1 MLTGPVDLWR
11 QLIPAFAAGFRESL
25 ELALIAAVFAF
36 PIGCF
41 VGVGRIIP
49 IAIVRRLS
57 DVYINL
63 VRSTPIPVIFIF
75 FFFAL
80 PDVGLK
86 FSAFTCATA
95 GLSLYMA
102 SYVAEA
108 VRSGVNAV
116 PTGYIEAAR
125 ALGLPDRTVI
135 GGILLPQAIRAVI
148 PTLGN
153 LSVDL
158 IKNTSI
164 AYTISVVE
172 LTGTAVQQVTMLA
185 KPIPIFILAAVGYAI
200 MTFPAGAA
208 FRALERRFKYR

>member
-1 MLTGPVDLWR
+1 MAFWL
-11 QLIPAFAAGFRESL
+11 QLLPAFTAGFLESMK
-25 ELALIAAVFAF
+25 LALIASAVAF
-36 PIGCF
+36 PLGCCI
-41 VGVGRIIP
+41 GVGRIMPIP
-49 IAIVRRLS
+49 VVRRLS
-57 DVYINL
+57 DLYINL
-63 VRSTPIPVIFIF
+63 VRSTPIPVILIF

-86 FSAFTCATA
+86 FSALACAAA
-95 GLSLYMA
+95 GLGLYMA

-108 VRSGVNAV
+108 LRSGVNAV

-125 ALGLPDRTVI
+125 ALGLPERTVI
-135 GGILLPQAIRAVI
+135 GGILVPQALKAVI

-185 KPIPIFILAAVGYAI
+185 KPIPIFILAAVGYAV
-200 MTFPAGAA
+200 MTFPTGAG
-208 FRALERRFKYR
+208 FRALERKFKYR

>member
-1 MLTGPVDLWR
+1 MAFWS
-11 QLIPAFAAGFRESL
+11 QLMPAFWAGFQESL
-25 ELALIAAVFAF
+25 LLALIATVVAF
-36 PIGCF
+36 PLGCCL
-41 VGVGRIIP
+41 GVGRMLP
-49 IAIVRRLS
+49 IANVRRLCGL
-57 DVYINL
+57 YINL

-80 PDVGLK
+80 PDVGLR
-86 FSAFTCATA
+86 FSAFGCAAA
-95 GLSLYMA
+95 GLGLYMA

-116 PTGYIEAAR
+116 PSGYIEAAR
-125 ALGLPDRTVI
+125 ALGLSERRVI
-135 GGILLPQAIRAVI
+135 GGILLPQAVRAVI

-185 KPIPIFILAAVGYAI
+185 KPIPIFALAAAGYAI
-200 MTFPAGAA
+200 MTFPTGAA
-208 FRALERRFKYR
+208 FRALEHRFKYR

>member
-1 MLTGPVDLWR
+1 MEFWA
-11 QLIPAFAAGFRESL
+11 QLMPAFRAGLWESL
-25 ELALIAAVFAF
+25 QLALIAAVLAF
-36 PIGCF
+36 PLGCF
-41 VGVGRIIP
+41 VGVGRIMP
-49 IAIVRRLS
+49 IAIVRGLC
-57 DVYINL
+57 DLYINL

-80 PDVGLK
+80 PDVGLR
-86 FSAFTCATA
+86 FSAFGCAAA
-95 GLSLYMA
+95 GLALYMA

-116 PTGYIEAAR
+116 PSGYIEAAR
-125 ALGLPDRTVI
+125 ALGLSERTVI
-135 GGILLPQAIRAVI
+135 GGILLPQAIKAVI

-185 KPIPIFILAAVGYAI
+185 RPIPIFVLAAVGYAL
-200 MTFPAGAA
+200 MTFPTGAA
-208 FRALERRFKYR
+208 FRALEHKFKYR

>member
-1 MLTGPVDLWR
+1 MVTLDFWLHI
-11 QLIPAFAAGFRESL
+11 LPAFRAGFWESL
-25 ELALIAAVFAF
+25 KLALIASAVAF
-36 PIGCF
+36 PFGCL
-41 VGVGRIIP
+41 VGVGRILP
-49 IAIVRRLS
+49 IAIVRKLS

-63 VRSTPIPVIFIF
+63 VRSTPLPVIFIF

-80 PDVGLK
+80 PDAGLK
-86 FSAFTCATA
+86 FSAFNCAAA
-95 GLSLYMA
+95 GLGLYMA

-116 PTGYIEAAR
+116 PAGYIEAAR
-125 ALGLPDRTVI
+125 ALGLPERTVL
-135 GGILLPQAIRAVI
+135 GGILLPQAIKAVI

-185 KPIPIFILAAVGYAI
+185 KPIPIFVLAAIGYAV
-200 MTFPAGAA
+200 MTFPTGAA